1 MTLMRYSILFILT
14 AFALLAGCKK
24 DEEEDLQQESKTTVL
39 SFEDKVRE
47 VYDYPIS
54 VKLPA
59 RGDLDCTFWMNIKV
73 KGEDYSIYIDRPI
86 TFEGL
91 AADFI
96 LENSVT
102 PTKIKQEA
110 SEGWFSVVRV
120 KYRDGQIVYC
130 ETIDVMNQ
138 ETNYSYYFPDCFQD

>member
-1 MTLMRYSILFILT
+1 MTLMRHSILIILT
-14 AFALLAGCKK
+14 ALALLAGCKK

-59 RGDLDCTFWMNIKV
+59 RGELDCSFWINYNV
-73 KGEDYSIYIDRPI
+73 KGEDHSIYIDNPVS
-86 TFEGL
+86 FEGL
-91 AADFI
+91 ASDFI
-96 LENSVT
+96 LMYSSI
-102 PTKIKQEA
+102 PTEIGQEA
-110 SEGWFSVVRV
+110 SEGWFTIVRSKYIDGVSV
-120 KYRDGQIVYC
+120 YFGM
-130 ETIDVMNQ
+130 IDVMNK

>member
-59 RGDLDCTFWMNIKV
+59 RGDL
-73 KGEDYSIYIDRPI
+73 
-86 TFEGL
+86 
-91 AADFI
+91 
-96 LENSVT
+96 
-102 PTKIKQEA
+102 
-110 SEGWFSVVRV
+110 VVRHNLST
-120 KYRDGQIVYC
+120 KQ
-130 ETIDVMNQ
+130 Q
-138 ETNYSYYFPDCFQD
+138 QQSHF